1 MKFLMKE
8 SMLKFFLH
16 MDTMSNFWLQNI
28 NIMRQVGGMRRLGRM
43 GGLGGMRGLGGYF
56 IFLIISELCV
66 FCLKNFV
73 KKLHN
78 RLFCRNYAP
87 KIKIY

>member
-1 MKFLMKE
+1 MGRL
-8 SMLKFFLH
+8 
-16 MDTMSNFWLQNI
+16 
-28 NIMRQVGGMRRLGRM
+28 GGLRRLGR
-43 GGLGGMRGLGGYF
+43 LRGLGRYF

-66 FCLKNFV
+66 FCSKIFL

>member
-1 MKFLMKE
+1 
-8 SMLKFFLH
+8 
-16 MDTMSNFWLQNI
+16 
-28 NIMRQVGGMRRLGRM
+28 MRRLRVMRRLRRM
-43 GGLGGMRGLGGYF
+43 GGLGGYF

-66 FCLKNFV
+66 FCSKNFV

>member
-1 MKFLMKE
+1 
-8 SMLKFFLH
+8 MLKINDFLGG
-16 MDTMSNFWLQNI
+16 MGRL
-28 NIMRQVGGMRRLGRM
+28 GGMR
-43 GGLGGMRGLGGYF
+43 GLGGMGRLRGLRRLRRMGGLGGYF

-66 FCLKNFV
+66 FCSKNFV